1 MKRVFNVIGII
12 FLVIVI
18 LLNICLTA
26 NLDASEHITISFNNF
41 FYIIGLIIT
50 GLIIYF
56 ASNALNKY
64 LYKDEKKKKLRKIL
78 FISAISIYII
88 ADILWTIFV
97 RAPIVGDQ
105 VHVNSMGQLFYRGYD
120 EEIINSNT
128 YAGIPLGEYIQAY
141 NQQIPQAFLYSLFF
155 RLIHIDEFGTPRAL
169 NVIAIII
176 ILIAIYKIGNMI
188 SKSHKVNKVR
198 LMVLFLTF
206 LSLPMLSTFVY
217 GDIPSLAFALLSVYY
232 MMKFVYYL
240 NNKDRNVK
248 NIDANNENS
257 NDGKNNSKNCNVT
270 NNLNAN
276 INAKGAIIVKEKESK
291 YLGIKYFVL
300 STIFSM
306 IAYMFRMN
314 SLIFVIATVI
324 YLLFNLFMKITSKT
338 AKENITN
345 ALVIVIY
352 VVMSIL
358 PAKLVNDYYINKY
371 NLDENKAYP
380 NISYILMG
388 MSESWRG
395 NGWYNE
401 DIGEPAL
408 KNPQGIKEEYEN
420 KIKDRLTYFS
430 QNIGYT
436 FRFYTMKLA
445 SMWSENTYSAVRL
458 NLLHESEDDY
468 LNVIKEPLAFYQKAL
483 LILMCVCSIIV
494 LIQNRKNLSPEIIYL
509 LLIFMGGFAFH
520 IIWEA
525 KSRYIIPYIVVLIP
539 IASVQIFS
547 KKSKNKI
554 NIDEN

>member
-1 MKRVFNVIGII
+1 MKRFFSIIGII

-18 LLNICLTA
+18 ALNLIFTA
-26 NLDASEHITISFNNF
+26 DLDASEHITISYNNI
-41 FYIIGLIIT
+41 FYIIGLIVI

-56 ASNALNKY
+56 VSNILNKY

-120 EEIINSNT
+120 EEIINSDT

-176 ILIAIYKIGNMI
+176 ILVAIYKIGNMI
-188 SKSHKVNKVR
+188 SKNHKINKVR

-232 MMKFVYYL
+232 MMKFVDY
-240 NNKDRNVK
+240 NK
-248 NIDANNENS
+248 
-257 NDGKNNSKNCNVT
+257 
-270 NNLNAN
+270 L
-276 INAKGAIIVKEKESK
+276 
-291 YLGIKYFVL
+291 KYFTL
-300 STIFSM
+300 ATIFSM

-324 YLLFNLFMKITSKT
+324 YLLFNLFTKITSKT
-338 AKENITN
+338 VKENIIN
-345 ALVIVIY
+345 ALLIVIFI
-352 VVMSIL
+352 VVSIV
-358 PAKLVNDYYINKY
+358 PAQIVNDYYINKY
-371 NLDENKAYP
+371 NLDKSKEYP

-408 KNPQGIKEEYEN
+408 KNPESSKEEYAE

-430 QNIGYT
+430 QNMGYT

-468 LNVIKEPLAFYQKAL
+468 LNVIKEPLTFYQKAL

-494 LIQNRKNLSPEIIYL
+494 LIQNRKNLSVNVIYL

-539 IASVQIFS
+539 IASIEINKF
-547 KKSKNKI
+547 KKIGQKEHSN
-554 NIDEN
+554 

>member
-1 MKRVFNVIGII
+1 MKRFFSIIGII

-18 LLNICLTA
+18 ALNLIFTA
-26 NLDASEHITISFNNF
+26 DLDASEHITISYNNI
-41 FYIIGLIIT
+41 FYIIGLIVI

-56 ASNALNKY
+56 VSNILNKY

-120 EEIINSNT
+120 EEIINSDT

-176 ILIAIYKIGNMI
+176 ILVAIYKIGNMI
-188 SKSHKVNKVR
+188 SKNHKVNKVR

-232 MMKFVYYL
+232 MMKFVDY
-240 NNKDRNVK
+240 NK
-248 NIDANNENS
+248 
-257 NDGKNNSKNCNVT
+257 
-270 NNLNAN
+270 L
-276 INAKGAIIVKEKESK
+276 
-291 YLGIKYFVL
+291 KYFTL
-300 STIFSM
+300 ATIFSM

-324 YLLFNLFMKITSKT
+324 YLLFNLFTKITSKT
-338 AKENITN
+338 VKENIIN
-345 ALVIVIY
+345 ALLIVIFI
-352 VVMSIL
+352 VVSIV
-358 PAKLVNDYYINKY
+358 PAQIVNDYYINKY
-371 NLDENKAYP
+371 NLDKSKEYP

-408 KNPQGIKEEYEN
+408 KNPESSKEEYAE

-430 QNIGYT
+430 QNMGYT

-468 LNVIKEPLAFYQKAL
+468 LNVIKEPLTFYQKAL
-483 LILMCVCSIIV
+483 LILMCVCLIIV
-494 LIQNRKNLSPEIIYL
+494 LIQNRKNLSVNVIYL

-539 IASVQIFS
+539 IASIEINKF
-547 KKSKNKI
+547 KKIGQKEHSN
-554 NIDEN
+554 

>member
-1 MKRVFNVIGII
+1 MKRFFSIIGII

-18 LLNICLTA
+18 ALNLIFTA
-26 NLDASEHITISFNNF
+26 DLDASEHITISYNNI
-41 FYIIGLIIT
+41 FYIIGLIVI

-56 ASNALNKY
+56 VSNILNKY

-120 EEIINSNT
+120 EEIINSDT

-176 ILIAIYKIGNMI
+176 ILVAIYKIGNMI
-188 SKSHKVNKVR
+188 SKNHKVNKVR

-232 MMKFVYYL
+232 MMKFMDY
-240 NNKDRNVK
+240 NK
-248 NIDANNENS
+248 
-257 NDGKNNSKNCNVT
+257 
-270 NNLNAN
+270 L
-276 INAKGAIIVKEKESK
+276 
-291 YLGIKYFVL
+291 KYFTL
-300 STIFSM
+300 ATIFSM

-324 YLLFNLFMKITSKT
+324 YLLFNLFTKITSKT
-338 AKENITN
+338 VKENIIN
-345 ALVIVIY
+345 ALLIVIFI
-352 VVMSIL
+352 VVSIV
-358 PAKLVNDYYINKY
+358 PAQIVNDYYINKY
-371 NLDENKAYP
+371 NLDKSKEYP

-408 KNPQGIKEEYEN
+408 KNPESSKEEYAE

-430 QNIGYT
+430 QNMGYT

-468 LNVIKEPLAFYQKAL
+468 LNVIKEPLTFYQKAL

-494 LIQNRKNLSPEIIYL
+494 LIQNRKNLSVNVIYL

-539 IASVQIFS
+539 IASI
-547 KKSKNKI
+547 KI
-554 NIDEN
+554 NKFKKIGQKEHSN

>member
-1 MKRVFNVIGII
+1 MKRFFSIIGII

-18 LLNICLTA
+18 ALNLIFTA
-26 NLDASEHITISFNNF
+26 DLDASEHITISYNNI
-41 FYIIGLIIT
+41 FYIIGLIVI

-56 ASNALNKY
+56 VSNILNKY

-120 EEIINSNT
+120 EEIINSDT

-169 NVIAIII
+169 NVIAIIV
-176 ILIAIYKIGNMI
+176 ILVAIYKIGNMI
-188 SKSHKVNKVR
+188 SKNHKVNKVR

-232 MMKFVYYL
+232 MMKFVDY
-240 NNKDRNVK
+240 NK
-248 NIDANNENS
+248 
-257 NDGKNNSKNCNVT
+257 
-270 NNLNAN
+270 L
-276 INAKGAIIVKEKESK
+276 
-291 YLGIKYFVL
+291 KYFTL
-300 STIFSM
+300 ATIFSM

-324 YLLFNLFMKITSKT
+324 YLLFNLFTKITSKT
-338 AKENITN
+338 VKENIIN
-345 ALVIVIY
+345 ALLIVIFI
-352 VVMSIL
+352 VVSIV
-358 PAKLVNDYYINKY
+358 PAQIVNDYYINKY
-371 NLDENKAYP
+371 NLDKSKEYP

-408 KNPQGIKEEYEN
+408 KNPESSKEEYAE

-430 QNIGYT
+430 QNMGYT
-436 FRFYTMKLA
+436 FRFYIMKLA

-468 LNVIKEPLAFYQKAL
+468 LNVIKEPLTFYQKAL

-494 LIQNRKNLSPEIIYL
+494 LIQNRKNLSVNVIYL

-539 IASVQIFS
+539 IASIEINKF
-547 KKSKNKI
+547 KKIGQKEHSN
-554 NIDEN
+554 

>member
-1 MKRVFNVIGII
+1 MKRFFSIIGII

-18 LLNICLTA
+18 ALNLIFTA
-26 NLDASEHITISFNNF
+26 DLDASEHITVNFNNI

-64 LYKDEKKKKLRKIL
+64 LYKDEKRKKLRKIL

-105 VHVNSMGQLFYRGYD
+105 VHVNSMGQLFYRGFD
-120 EEIINSNT
+120 EEIINSDT
-128 YAGIPLGEYIQAY
+128 YAGIPLREYIQAY

-176 ILIAIYKIGNMI
+176 ILVAIYKIGNLI
-188 SKSHKVNKVR
+188 SKKHKVNKVR

-206 LSLPMLSTFVY
+206 ISLPMLSTFVY
-217 GDIPSLAFALLSVYY
+217 GDIPSLAFSLLSVYY
-232 MMKFVYYL
+232 MMKFVDYL
-240 NNKDRNVK
+240 NNKDRYAN
-248 NIDANNENS
+248 NFDANTNNENCNDEKDS
-257 NDGKNNSKNCNVT
+257 NAQ
-270 NNLNAN
+270 NNLNSN
-276 INAKGAIIVKEKESK
+276 YNNSGAIIVKEKVSK
-291 YLGIKYFVL
+291 YLGIKYFTLATV
-300 STIFSM
+300 FSM

-324 YLLFNLFMKITSKT
+324 YLLFNLFAKITSKT
-338 AKENITN
+338 AKENIIN
-345 ALVIVIY
+345 IFAIILYIII
-352 VVMSIL
+352 SII
-358 PAKLVNDYYINKY
+358 PSQIVNDYYISKY
-371 NLDENKAYP
+371 NLDKSKAYP
-380 NISYILMG
+380 NISYILIG

-401 DIGEPAL
+401 SIGEPAL
-408 KNPQGIKEEYEN
+408 KDPEGIKDEYAN
-420 KIKDRLTYFS
+420 RIKERLEYFS
-430 QNIGYT
+430 QNLGYT
-436 FRFYTMKLA
+436 FNFYTNKLA

-468 LNVIKEPLAFYQKAL
+468 LNVIKQPLTFYQKAL
-483 LILMCVCSIIV
+483 LILMCICSIIV

-539 IASVQIFS
+539 IASIEINKL
-547 KKSKNKI
+547 KKRK
-554 NIDEN
+554 DTV

>member
-1 MKRVFNVIGII
+1 MKRFFSIIGII

-18 LLNICLTA
+18 ALNLTFTA
-26 NLDASEHITISFNNF
+26 DLDASEHITISYNNI
-41 FYIIGLIIT
+41 FYIIGLIVI

-56 ASNALNKY
+56 VSNILNKY

-176 ILIAIYKIGNMI
+176 ILVAIYKIGNMI
-188 SKSHKVNKVR
+188 SKNHKVNKVR

-232 MMKFVYYL
+232 MMKFVDY
-240 NNKDRNVK
+240 NK
-248 NIDANNENS
+248 
-257 NDGKNNSKNCNVT
+257 
-270 NNLNAN
+270 L
-276 INAKGAIIVKEKESK
+276 
-291 YLGIKYFVL
+291 KYFTL
-300 STIFSM
+300 ATIFSM

-324 YLLFNLFMKITSKT
+324 YLLFNLFTKITSKT
-338 AKENITN
+338 VKENIIN
-345 ALVIVIY
+345 ALLIVIFI
-352 VVMSIL
+352 VVSIV
-358 PAKLVNDYYINKY
+358 PAQIVNDYYINKY
-371 NLDENKAYP
+371 NLDKSKEYP

-408 KNPQGIKEEYEN
+408 KNPESSKEEYAD

-430 QNIGYT
+430 QNMGYT

-468 LNVIKEPLAFYQKAL
+468 LNVIKEPLTFYQKAL

-494 LIQNRKNLSPEIIYL
+494 LIQNRKNLSVNVIYL

-539 IASVQIFS
+539 IASIEI
-547 KKSKNKI
+547 NKFI
-554 NIDEN
+554 KIGQKEHSN

>member
-1 MKRVFNVIGII
+1 MKRFFSIIGII

-18 LLNICLTA
+18 ALNLIFTA
-26 NLDASEHITISFNNF
+26 DLDASEHITISYNNI
-41 FYIIGLIIT
+41 FYIIGLIVI

-56 ASNALNKY
+56 VSNILNKY

-120 EEIINSNT
+120 EEIINSDT

-176 ILIAIYKIGNMI
+176 ILVAIYKIGNMI
-188 SKSHKVNKVR
+188 SKNHKINKVR

-232 MMKFVYYL
+232 MMKFMDY
-240 NNKDRNVK
+240 NK
-248 NIDANNENS
+248 
-257 NDGKNNSKNCNVT
+257 
-270 NNLNAN
+270 L
-276 INAKGAIIVKEKESK
+276 
-291 YLGIKYFVL
+291 KYFTL
-300 STIFSM
+300 ATIFSM

-324 YLLFNLFMKITSKT
+324 YLLFNLFAKITSKT
-338 AKENITN
+338 VKENIIN
-345 ALVIVIY
+345 ALLIVIFI
-352 VVMSIL
+352 VVSIV
-358 PAKLVNDYYINKY
+358 PAQIVNDYYINKY
-371 NLDENKAYP
+371 NLDKSKEYP

-408 KNPQGIKEEYEN
+408 KNPESSKEEYAE

-430 QNIGYT
+430 QNMGYT

-468 LNVIKEPLAFYQKAL
+468 LNVIKEPLTFYQKAL

-494 LIQNRKNLSPEIIYL
+494 LIQNRKNLSVNVIYL

-539 IASVQIFS
+539 IASIEINKF
-547 KKSKNKI
+547 KKIGQKEHSN
-554 NIDEN
+554 

>member
-1 MKRVFNVIGII
+1 MKRFFSIIGII

-18 LLNICLTA
+18 ALNLIFTA
-26 NLDASEHITISFNNF
+26 DLDASEHITISYNNI
-41 FYIIGLIIT
+41 FYIIGLIVI

-56 ASNALNKY
+56 VSNILNKY

-120 EEIINSNT
+120 EEIINSDT

-176 ILIAIYKIGNMI
+176 ILVAIYKIGNMI
-188 SKSHKVNKVR
+188 SKNHKINKVR

-232 MMKFVYYL
+232 MMKFMDY
-240 NNKDRNVK
+240 NK
-248 NIDANNENS
+248 
-257 NDGKNNSKNCNVT
+257 
-270 NNLNAN
+270 L
-276 INAKGAIIVKEKESK
+276 
-291 YLGIKYFVL
+291 KYFTL
-300 STIFSM
+300 ATIFSM

-324 YLLFNLFMKITSKT
+324 YLLFNLFTKITSKT
-338 AKENITN
+338 VKENIIN
-345 ALVIVIY
+345 ALLIVIFI
-352 VVMSIL
+352 VVSIV
-358 PAKLVNDYYINKY
+358 PAQIVNDYYINKY
-371 NLDENKAYP
+371 NLDKSKEYP

-401 DIGEPAL
+401 EIGEPAL
-408 KNPQGIKEEYEN
+408 KNPESSKEEYAD

-436 FRFYTMKLA
+436 YRFYTMKLA

-468 LNVIKEPLAFYQKAL
+468 LNVIKEPLTFYQKAL

-494 LIQNRKNLSPEIIYL
+494 LIQNRKNLSVNVIYL

-539 IASVQIFS
+539 IASIEINKF
-547 KKSKNKI
+547 KKICQKKHSN
-554 NIDEN
+554 

>member
-1 MKRVFNVIGII
+1 M
-12 FLVIVI
+12 
-18 LLNICLTA
+18 NI
-26 NLDASEHITISFNNF
+26 
-41 FYIIGLIIT
+41 
-50 GLIIYF
+50 
-56 ASNALNKY
+56 LNKY

-120 EEIINSNT
+120 EEIINSDT

-176 ILIAIYKIGNMI
+176 ILVAIYKIGNMI
-188 SKSHKVNKVR
+188 SKNHKVNKVR

-232 MMKFVYYL
+232 MMKFVDY
-240 NNKDRNVK
+240 NK
-248 NIDANNENS
+248 
-257 NDGKNNSKNCNVT
+257 
-270 NNLNAN
+270 L
-276 INAKGAIIVKEKESK
+276 
-291 YLGIKYFVL
+291 KYFTL
-300 STIFSM
+300 ATIFSM

-324 YLLFNLFMKITSKT
+324 YLLFNLFTKITSKT
-338 AKENITN
+338 VKENIIN
-345 ALVIVIY
+345 ALLIVIFI
-352 VVMSIL
+352 VVSIV
-358 PAKLVNDYYINKY
+358 PAQIVNDYYINKY
-371 NLDENKAYP
+371 NLDKSKEYP

-408 KNPQGIKEEYEN
+408 KNPESSKEEYAE

-430 QNIGYT
+430 QNMGYT

-468 LNVIKEPLAFYQKAL
+468 LNVIKEPLTFYQKAL

-494 LIQNRKNLSPEIIYL
+494 LIQNRKNLSVNVIYL

-539 IASVQIFS
+539 IASIEINKLKKLA
-547 KKSKNKI
+547 KKSIPIRNYFQKTIRNVK
-554 NIDEN
+554 

>member
-1 MKRVFNVIGII
+1 MKRFFSIIGII

-18 LLNICLTA
+18 ALNLIFTA
-26 NLDASEHITISFNNF
+26 DLDASEHITISYNNI
-41 FYIIGLIIT
+41 FYIIGLIVI

-56 ASNALNKY
+56 VSNILNKY

-120 EEIINSNT
+120 EEIINSDT

-176 ILIAIYKIGNMI
+176 ILVAIYKIGNMI
-188 SKSHKVNKVR
+188 SKKHKVNKVR

-232 MMKFVYYL
+232 MMKFVDY
-240 NNKDRNVK
+240 NK
-248 NIDANNENS
+248 
-257 NDGKNNSKNCNVT
+257 
-270 NNLNAN
+270 L
-276 INAKGAIIVKEKESK
+276 
-291 YLGIKYFVL
+291 KYFTL
-300 STIFSM
+300 ATIFSM

-324 YLLFNLFMKITSKT
+324 YLLFNLFTKITSKT
-338 AKENITN
+338 VKENIIN
-345 ALVIVIY
+345 ALLIVIFI
-352 VVMSIL
+352 VVSIV
-358 PAKLVNDYYINKY
+358 PAQIVNDYYINKY
-371 NLDENKAYP
+371 NLDKSKEYP

-408 KNPQGIKEEYEN
+408 KNPESSKEEYAE

-430 QNIGYT
+430 QNMGYT

-468 LNVIKEPLAFYQKAL
+468 LNVIKEPLTFYQKAL

-494 LIQNRKNLSPEIIYL
+494 LIQNRKNLSVNVIYL

-539 IASVQIFS
+539 IASIEINKF
-547 KKSKNKI
+547 KKIGQKKHSN
-554 NIDEN
+554 

>member
-1 MKRVFNVIGII
+1 MKRFFSVIGII

-26 NLDASEHITISFNNF
+26 NLDASEHVTISFNNF

-50 GLIIYF
+50 GLIIYL
-56 ASNALNKY
+56 ASDALNKY

-176 ILIAIYKIGNMI
+176 ILIAIYKIGNII

-232 MMKFVYYL
+232 MMRFVEYD
-240 NNKDRNVK
+240 KH
-248 NIDANNENS
+248 IDT
-257 NDGKNNSKNCNVT
+257 SKGLKE
-270 NNLNAN
+270 NLN
-276 INAKGAIIVKEKESK
+276 GAISIQEKQPK
-291 YLGIKYFVL
+291 FLGVKYFVL
-300 STIFSM
+300 STVFSM

-324 YLLFNLFMKITSKT
+324 YLLFNLFTKITSKT

-358 PAKLVNDYYINKY
+358 PAKLVNDYYINKD

-445 SMWSENTYSAVRL
+445 SMWSENTYSVVRL

-554 NIDEN
+554 NIDENKNKKFFLLVVSENS

>member
-1 MKRVFNVIGII
+1 MKRFFSIIGII

-18 LLNICLTA
+18 ALNLIFTA
-26 NLDASEHITISFNNF
+26 DLDASEHITISYNNI
-41 FYIIGLIIT
+41 FYIIGLIVI

-56 ASNALNKY
+56 VSNILNKY

-120 EEIINSNT
+120 EEIINSDT

-176 ILIAIYKIGNMI
+176 ILVAIYKIGNMI
-188 SKSHKVNKVR
+188 SKNHKVNKVR

-232 MMKFVYYL
+232 MMKFVDY
-240 NNKDRNVK
+240 NK
-248 NIDANNENS
+248 
-257 NDGKNNSKNCNVT
+257 
-270 NNLNAN
+270 L
-276 INAKGAIIVKEKESK
+276 
-291 YLGIKYFVL
+291 KYFTL
-300 STIFSM
+300 ATIFSM

-324 YLLFNLFMKITSKT
+324 YLLFNLFTKITSKT
-338 AKENITN
+338 VKENIIN
-345 ALVIVIY
+345 ALLIVIFI
-352 VVMSIL
+352 VVSIV
-358 PAKLVNDYYINKY
+358 PAQIVNDYYINKY
-371 NLDENKAYP
+371 NLDKSKEYP

-408 KNPQGIKEEYEN
+408 KNPESSKEEYAE

-430 QNIGYT
+430 QNMGYT

-468 LNVIKEPLAFYQKAL
+468 LNVIKEPLTFYQKAL

-494 LIQNRKNLSPEIIYL
+494 LIQNRKNLSVNVIYL

-539 IASVQIFS
+539 IASIEI
-547 KKSKNKI
+547 NKFI
-554 NIDEN
+554 KIGQKEHSN

>member
-1 MKRVFNVIGII
+1 MKRFFSIIGII

-18 LLNICLTA
+18 ALNLIFTA
-26 NLDASEHITISFNNF
+26 DLDASEHITISYNNI
-41 FYIIGLIIT
+41 FYIIGLIVI

-56 ASNALNKY
+56 VLNILNKY

-120 EEIINSNT
+120 EEIINSDT

-176 ILIAIYKIGNMI
+176 ILVAIYKIGNMI
-188 SKSHKVNKVR
+188 SKNHKINKVR

-232 MMKFVYYL
+232 MMKFVDY
-240 NNKDRNVK
+240 NK
-248 NIDANNENS
+248 
-257 NDGKNNSKNCNVT
+257 
-270 NNLNAN
+270 L
-276 INAKGAIIVKEKESK
+276 
-291 YLGIKYFVL
+291 KYFTL
-300 STIFSM
+300 ATIFSM

-324 YLLFNLFMKITSKT
+324 YLLFNLFTKITSKT
-338 AKENITN
+338 VKENIIN
-345 ALVIVIY
+345 ALLIVIFI
-352 VVMSIL
+352 VVSIV
-358 PAKLVNDYYINKY
+358 PAQIVNDYYINKY
-371 NLDENKAYP
+371 NLDKSKEYP

-408 KNPQGIKEEYEN
+408 KNPESSKEEYAE

-430 QNIGYT
+430 QNMGYT

-468 LNVIKEPLAFYQKAL
+468 LNVIKEPLTFYQKAL

-494 LIQNRKNLSPEIIYL
+494 LIQNRKNLSVNVIYL

-539 IASVQIFS
+539 IASIEINKNWPKRAFQLEIIF
-547 KKSKNKI
+547 KKTI
-554 NIDEN
+554 

>member
-1 MKRVFNVIGII
+1 MKRFFSIIGII

-18 LLNICLTA
+18 ALNLIFTA
-26 NLDASEHITISFNNF
+26 DLDASEHITISYNNI
-41 FYIIGLIIT
+41 FYIIGLIVI

-56 ASNALNKY
+56 VSNILNKY

-120 EEIINSNT
+120 EEIINSDT

-176 ILIAIYKIGNMI
+176 ILVAIYKIGNMI
-188 SKSHKVNKVR
+188 SKNHKINKVR

-232 MMKFVYYL
+232 MMKFVDY
-240 NNKDRNVK
+240 NK
-248 NIDANNENS
+248 
-257 NDGKNNSKNCNVT
+257 
-270 NNLNAN
+270 L
-276 INAKGAIIVKEKESK
+276 
-291 YLGIKYFVL
+291 KYFTL
-300 STIFSM
+300 ATIFSM

-324 YLLFNLFMKITSKT
+324 YLLFNLFTKITSKT
-338 AKENITN
+338 VKENIIN
-345 ALVIVIY
+345 ALLIVIFI
-352 VVMSIL
+352 VVSIV
-358 PAKLVNDYYINKY
+358 PAQIVNDYYINKY
-371 NLDENKAYP
+371 NLDKSKEYP

-408 KNPQGIKEEYEN
+408 KNPESSKEEYAE

-430 QNIGYT
+430 QNMGYT

-468 LNVIKEPLAFYQKAL
+468 LNVIKEPLTFYQKAL
-483 LILMCVCSIIV
+483 LILMCVCLIIV
-494 LIQNRKNLSPEIIYL
+494 LIQNRKNLSVNVIYL

-539 IASVQIFS
+539 IASIEINKF
-547 KKSKNKI
+547 KKIGQKEHSN
-554 NIDEN
+554 

>member
-1 MKRVFNVIGII
+1 MKRFFSIIGII

-18 LLNICLTA
+18 ALNLIFTA
-26 NLDASEHITISFNNF
+26 DLDASEHITISYNNI
-41 FYIIGLIIT
+41 FYIIGLIVI
-50 GLIIYF
+50 GLIIHF
-56 ASNALNKY
+56 VLNILNKY

-120 EEIINSNT
+120 EEIINSDT

-176 ILIAIYKIGNMI
+176 ILVAIYKIGNMI
-188 SKSHKVNKVR
+188 SKNHKVNKVR

-232 MMKFVYYL
+232 MMKFVDY
-240 NNKDRNVK
+240 NK
-248 NIDANNENS
+248 
-257 NDGKNNSKNCNVT
+257 
-270 NNLNAN
+270 L
-276 INAKGAIIVKEKESK
+276 
-291 YLGIKYFVL
+291 KYFTL
-300 STIFSM
+300 ATIFSM

-324 YLLFNLFMKITSKT
+324 YLLFNLFTKITSKT
-338 AKENITN
+338 AKENIIN
-345 ALVIVIY
+345 GVVIVLYALVSIV
-352 VVMSIL
+352 
-358 PAKLVNDYYINKY
+358 PAQIVNDYYINKY
-371 NLDENKAYP
+371 DLDKSKAYP

-408 KNPQGIKEEYEN
+408 KNPESSKEEYAD

-436 FRFYTMKLA
+436 YRFYTMKLA

-468 LNVIKEPLAFYQKAL
+468 LNVIKEPLTFYQKAL

-494 LIQNRKNLSPEIIYL
+494 LIQNRKNLSVNVIYL
-509 LLIFMGGFAFH
+509 ILIFMGGFAFH

-539 IASVQIFS
+539 IASIEINKLKKLA
-547 KKSKNKI
+547 KKSIPIRNYFQKTIRNVK
-554 NIDEN
+554 

>member
-1 MKRVFNVIGII
+1 MKRFFSVIGII
-12 FLVIVI
+12 FLVIVV

-176 ILIAIYKIGNMI
+176 ILVAIYKIGNMI

-314 SLIFVIATVI
+314 SLIFVIATII

-338 AKENITN
+338 AKENIIN
-345 ALVIVIY
+345 VLAIIVFAI
-352 VVMSIL
+352 VSIF
-358 PAKLVNDYYINKY
+358 PAQIVNDYYINKY
-371 NLDENKAYP
+371 NLDKSKAYP

-401 DIGEPAL
+401 GIGEPAL
-408 KNPQGIKEEYEN
+408 KNPQGIVKEYEN
-420 KIKDRLTYFS
+420 EIKNRIIYFS

-445 SMWSENTYSAVRL
+445 SMWAENTYSAVRL
-458 NLLHESEDDY
+458 NLLHESEDDS
-468 LNVIKEPLAFYQKAL
+468 LNVIKEPLNFYQKAL

-520 IIWEA
+520 ILWEA

-539 IASVQIFS
+539 IASVQIFR
-547 KKSKNKI
+547 KKSKYK
-554 NIDEN
+554 ENY

>member
-1 MKRVFNVIGII
+1 MKRFFSIIGII

-18 LLNICLTA
+18 ALNLIFTA
-26 NLDASEHITISFNNF
+26 DLDASEHITVNFNNI

-64 LYKDEKKKKLRKIL
+64 LYKDEKRKKLRKIL

-105 VHVNSMGQLFYRGYD
+105 VHVNSMGQLFYRGFD
-120 EEIINSNT
+120 EEIINSDT
-128 YAGIPLGEYIQAY
+128 YAGIPLREYIQAY

-176 ILIAIYKIGNMI
+176 ILVAIYKIGNLI
-188 SKSHKVNKVR
+188 SKKHKVNKVR

-206 LSLPMLSTFVY
+206 ISLPMLSTFVY
-217 GDIPSLAFALLSVYY
+217 GDIPSLAFLLLSVYY
-232 MMKFVYYL
+232 MMKFVDYL
-240 NNKDRNVK
+240 NNKDRYAN
-248 NIDANNENS
+248 NFDANTNNENCNDEKDS
-257 NDGKNNSKNCNVT
+257 NAQ
-270 NNLNAN
+270 NNLNSN
-276 INAKGAIIVKEKESK
+276 YNNSGAIIVKEKVSK
-291 YLGIKYFVL
+291 YLGIKYFTLATV
-300 STIFSM
+300 FSM

-324 YLLFNLFMKITSKT
+324 YLLFNLFTKITSKT
-338 AKENITN
+338 AKENIIN
-345 ALVIVIY
+345 IFAIILYIII
-352 VVMSIL
+352 SII
-358 PAKLVNDYYINKY
+358 PSQIVNDYYISKY
-371 NLDENKAYP
+371 NLDKSKAYP
-380 NISYILMG
+380 NISYILIG

-408 KNPQGIKEEYEN
+408 KNPEGIKEEYEN
-420 KIKDRLTYFS
+420 RIKDRLTYFS
-430 QNIGYT
+430 QNMGYT

-445 SMWSENTYSAVRL
+445 SMWSENTYAAIRYNQVL
-458 NLLHESEDDY
+458 TDDPIE
-468 LNVIKEPLAFYQKAL
+468 NMIAPLTFYQKAL
-483 LILMCVCSIIV
+483 LILMCICSIIV

-539 IASVQIFS
+539 IASIEINKFT
-547 KKSKNKI
+547 KKRK
-554 NIDEN
+554 DTV

>member
-1 MKRVFNVIGII
+1 MKRFFSVIGII
-12 FLVIVI
+12 FLVIVV
-18 LLNICLTA
+18 LLNIFLTA
-26 NLDASEHITISFNNF
+26 NLDASEHITISFNNI

-56 ASNALNKY
+56 VSNALNKY
-64 LYKDEKKKKLRKIL
+64 LYKDERKKKLRKIL

-120 EEIINSNT
+120 EAIINSNT

-176 ILIAIYKIGNMI
+176 ILVAIYKIGNMI

-232 MMKFVYYL
+232 MMKFVDYL
-240 NNKDRNVK
+240 NNKDRNV
-248 NIDANNENS
+248 NI
-257 NDGKNNSKNCNVT
+257 
-270 NNLNAN
+270 NNL
-276 INAKGAIIVKEKESK
+276 GAIVVKEKMPK
-291 YLGIKYFVL
+291 YLGVKYFTL
-300 STIFSM
+300 ATIFSM

-324 YLLFNLFMKITSKT
+324 YLLFNVFTKINSKT
-338 AKENITN
+338 AKENIIN
-345 ALVIVIY
+345 GVVIVLYALV
-352 VVMSIL
+352 SIL
-358 PAKLVNDYYINKY
+358 PAQIVNDYYINKY
-371 NLDENKAYP
+371 DLDKSKAYP

-408 KNPQGIKEEYEN
+408 KNPETSKEEYADR
-420 KIKDRLTYFS
+420 IKDRLTYFS
-430 QNIGYT
+430 QDIGYT

-445 SMWSENTYSAVRL
+445 SMWAENTYSAVRL
-458 NLLHESEDDY
+458 NLLNESEDDY
-468 LNVIKEPLAFYQKAL
+468 LNVVKEPLTFYQKAL
-483 LILMCVCSIIV
+483 LILTCVCVIIV
-494 LIQNRKNLSPEIIYL
+494 LIQNRKNLSVNVIYL

-539 IASVQIFS
+539 IASIEINKFV
-547 KKSKNKI
+547 KKKK
-554 NIDEN
+554 

>member
-1 MKRVFNVIGII
+1 
-12 FLVIVI
+12 
-18 LLNICLTA
+18 
-26 NLDASEHITISFNNF
+26 
-41 FYIIGLIIT
+41 
-50 GLIIYF
+50 
-56 ASNALNKY
+56 
-64 LYKDEKKKKLRKIL
+64 
-78 FISAISIYII
+78 
-88 ADILWTIFV
+88 
-97 RAPIVGDQ
+97 
-105 VHVNSMGQLFYRGYD
+105 MGQLFYRGYD
-120 EEIINSNT
+120 EAIINSNT

-176 ILIAIYKIGNMI
+176 ILVAIYKIGNMI
-188 SKSHKVNKVR
+188 SKNHKVNKVR

-232 MMKFVYYL
+232 MMKFVDYNKLKYYTL
-240 NNKDRNVK
+240 
-248 NIDANNENS
+248 A
-257 NDGKNNSKNCNVT
+257 
-270 NNLNAN
+270 
-276 INAKGAIIVKEKESK
+276 
-291 YLGIKYFVL
+291 
-300 STIFSM
+300 TIFSM

-324 YLLFNLFMKITSKT
+324 YLLFNLFTKITSKT
-338 AKENITN
+338 AKENIIN
-345 ALVIVIY
+345 ALLIVIFI
-352 VVMSIL
+352 VVSIV
-358 PAKLVNDYYINKY
+358 PAQIVNDYYINKY
-371 NLDENKAYP
+371 NLDKSKEYP

-408 KNPQGIKEEYEN
+408 KNPESSKEEYAE

-430 QNIGYT
+430 QNMGYT
-436 FRFYTMKLA
+436 FRFYIMKLA

-468 LNVIKEPLAFYQKAL
+468 LNVIKEPLTFYQKAL

-494 LIQNRKNLSPEIIYL
+494 LIQNRKNLSVNVIYL

-539 IASVQIFS
+539 IASIEINKLKKLA
-547 KKSKNKI
+547 KKSIPIRNYFQKTIRNVK
-554 NIDEN
+554 

>member
-1 MKRVFNVIGII
+1 MKRFFSIIGII

-18 LLNICLTA
+18 ALNLIFTA
-26 NLDASEHITISFNNF
+26 DLDASEHITISYNNI
-41 FYIIGLIIT
+41 FYIIGLIVI

-56 ASNALNKY
+56 VSNILNKY

-120 EEIINSNT
+120 EEIINSDT

-176 ILIAIYKIGNMI
+176 ILVAIYKIGNMI
-188 SKSHKVNKVR
+188 SKNHKVNKVR

-232 MMKFVYYL
+232 MMKFMDY
-240 NNKDRNVK
+240 NK
-248 NIDANNENS
+248 
-257 NDGKNNSKNCNVT
+257 
-270 NNLNAN
+270 L
-276 INAKGAIIVKEKESK
+276 
-291 YLGIKYFVL
+291 KYFTL
-300 STIFSM
+300 ATIFSM

-324 YLLFNLFMKITSKT
+324 YLLFNLFTKITSKT
-338 AKENITN
+338 VKENIIN
-345 ALVIVIY
+345 ALLIVIFI
-352 VVMSIL
+352 VVSIV
-358 PAKLVNDYYINKY
+358 PAQIVNDYYINKY
-371 NLDENKAYP
+371 NLDKSKEYP

-408 KNPQGIKEEYEN
+408 KNPESSKEEYAE

-430 QNIGYT
+430 QNMGYT

-468 LNVIKEPLAFYQKAL
+468 LNVIKEPLTFYQKAL

-494 LIQNRKNLSPEIIYL
+494 LIQNRKNLSVNVIYL

-539 IASVQIFS
+539 IASIEINKF
-547 KKSKNKI
+547 KKIGQKEHSN
-554 NIDEN
+554 

>member
-1 MKRVFNVIGII
+1 MKRFFSIIGII

-18 LLNICLTA
+18 ALNLIFTA
-26 NLDASEHITISFNNF
+26 DLDASEHITISYNNI
-41 FYIIGLIIT
+41 FYIIGLIVI

-56 ASNALNKY
+56 VLNILNKY

-120 EEIINSNT
+120 EEIINSDT

-169 NVIAIII
+169 NVIAIIV
-176 ILIAIYKIGNMI
+176 ILVAIYKIGNMI
-188 SKSHKVNKVR
+188 SKNHKVNKVR

-232 MMKFVYYL
+232 MMKFVDY
-240 NNKDRNVK
+240 NK
-248 NIDANNENS
+248 
-257 NDGKNNSKNCNVT
+257 
-270 NNLNAN
+270 L
-276 INAKGAIIVKEKESK
+276 
-291 YLGIKYFVL
+291 KYFTL
-300 STIFSM
+300 ATIFSM

-324 YLLFNLFMKITSKT
+324 YLLFNLFTKITSKT
-338 AKENITN
+338 VKENIIN
-345 ALVIVIY
+345 ALLIVIFI
-352 VVMSIL
+352 VVSIV
-358 PAKLVNDYYINKY
+358 PAQIVNDYYINKY
-371 NLDENKAYP
+371 NLDKSKEYP

-408 KNPQGIKEEYEN
+408 KNPESSKEEYAE

-430 QNIGYT
+430 QNMGYT
-436 FRFYTMKLA
+436 FRFYIMKLA

-468 LNVIKEPLAFYQKAL
+468 LNVIKEPLLFYQKAL

-494 LIQNRKNLSPEIIYL
+494 LIQNRKNLSVNVIYL

-539 IASVQIFS
+539 IASI
-547 KKSKNKI
+547 KI
-554 NIDEN
+554 NKFKKIGQKEHSN

>member
-1 MKRVFNVIGII
+1 MKRFFSIIGII

-18 LLNICLTA
+18 ALNLIFTA
-26 NLDASEHITISFNNF
+26 DLDASEHITISYNNI
-41 FYIIGLIIT
+41 FYIIGLIVI
-50 GLIIYF
+50 GLIIHF
-56 ASNALNKY
+56 VLNILNKY

-120 EEIINSNT
+120 EEIINSDT

-155 RLIHIDEFGTPRAL
+155 RLIHIDELGTPRAL

-176 ILIAIYKIGNMI
+176 ILVAIYKIGNMI
-188 SKSHKVNKVR
+188 SKNHKVNKVR

-232 MMKFVYYL
+232 MMKFVDY
-240 NNKDRNVK
+240 NK
-248 NIDANNENS
+248 
-257 NDGKNNSKNCNVT
+257 
-270 NNLNAN
+270 L
-276 INAKGAIIVKEKESK
+276 
-291 YLGIKYFVL
+291 KYFTL
-300 STIFSM
+300 ATIFSM

-324 YLLFNLFMKITSKT
+324 YLLFNLFTKITSKT
-338 AKENITN
+338 VKENIIN
-345 ALVIVIY
+345 ALLIVIFI
-352 VVMSIL
+352 VVSTV
-358 PAKLVNDYYINKY
+358 PAQIVNNYYINKY
-371 NLDENKAYP
+371 NLDKSKEYP

-408 KNPQGIKEEYEN
+408 KNPESSKEEYAE

-430 QNIGYT
+430 QNMGYT
-436 FRFYTMKLA
+436 FRFYIMKLA

-468 LNVIKEPLAFYQKAL
+468 LKVIKEPLTFYQKAL

-494 LIQNRKNLSPEIIYL
+494 LIQNRKNLSVNVIYL

-539 IASVQIFS
+539 VASIEINKLKKLA
-547 KKSKNKI
+547 KKSIPIRNYFQKTIRNVK
-554 NIDEN
+554 

>member
-1 MKRVFNVIGII
+1 MKRFFSIIGII

-18 LLNICLTA
+18 ALNLIFTA
-26 NLDASEHITISFNNF
+26 DLDASEHITISYNNI
-41 FYIIGLIIT
+41 FYIIGLIVI

-56 ASNALNKY
+56 VSNILNKY

-120 EEIINSNT
+120 EEIINSDT

-176 ILIAIYKIGNMI
+176 ILVAIYKIGNMI
-188 SKSHKVNKVR
+188 SKNHKINKVR

-232 MMKFVYYL
+232 MMKFMDY
-240 NNKDRNVK
+240 NK
-248 NIDANNENS
+248 
-257 NDGKNNSKNCNVT
+257 
-270 NNLNAN
+270 L
-276 INAKGAIIVKEKESK
+276 
-291 YLGIKYFVL
+291 KYFTL
-300 STIFSM
+300 ATIFSM

-324 YLLFNLFMKITSKT
+324 YLLFNLFTKITSKT
-338 AKENITN
+338 VKENIIN
-345 ALVIVIY
+345 ALLIVIFI
-352 VVMSIL
+352 VVSIV
-358 PAKLVNDYYINKY
+358 PAQIVNDYYINKY
-371 NLDENKAYP
+371 NLDKSKEYP

-408 KNPQGIKEEYEN
+408 KNPESSKEEYAE

-430 QNIGYT
+430 QNMGYT

-468 LNVIKEPLAFYQKAL
+468 LNVIKEPLTFYQKAL

-494 LIQNRKNLSPEIIYL
+494 LIQNRKNLSVNVIYL

-539 IASVQIFS
+539 IASIEINKF
-547 KKSKNKI
+547 KKIGQKEHSN
-554 NIDEN
+554 

>member
-1 MKRVFNVIGII
+1 MKRFFSIIGII

-18 LLNICLTA
+18 ALNLIFTA
-26 NLDASEHITISFNNF
+26 DLDASEHITISYNNI
-41 FYIIGLIIT
+41 FYIIGLIVI

-56 ASNALNKY
+56 VSNILNKY

-120 EEIINSNT
+120 EEIINSDT

-176 ILIAIYKIGNMI
+176 ILVAIYKIGNMI
-188 SKSHKVNKVR
+188 SKNHKINKVR

-232 MMKFVYYL
+232 MMKFMDY
-240 NNKDRNVK
+240 NK
-248 NIDANNENS
+248 
-257 NDGKNNSKNCNVT
+257 
-270 NNLNAN
+270 L
-276 INAKGAIIVKEKESK
+276 
-291 YLGIKYFVL
+291 KYFTL
-300 STIFSM
+300 ATIFSM

-324 YLLFNLFMKITSKT
+324 YLLFNLFTKITSKT
-338 AKENITN
+338 VKENIIN
-345 ALVIVIY
+345 ALLIVIFI
-352 VVMSIL
+352 VVSIV
-358 PAKLVNDYYINKY
+358 PAQIVNDYYINKY
-371 NLDENKAYP
+371 NLDKSKEYP

-408 KNPQGIKEEYEN
+408 KNPESSKEEYAE

-430 QNIGYT
+430 QNMGYT
-436 FRFYTMKLA
+436 FRFYIMKLA

-468 LNVIKEPLAFYQKAL
+468 LNVIKEPLTFYQKAL

-494 LIQNRKNLSPEIIYL
+494 LIQNRKNLSVNVIYL

-539 IASVQIFS
+539 IASIEINKF
-547 KKSKNKI
+547 KKIGQKKHSN
-554 NIDEN
+554 

>member
-1 MKRVFNVIGII
+1 MKRFFSIIGII

-18 LLNICLTA
+18 ALNLIFTA
-26 NLDASEHITISFNNF
+26 DLDASEHITISYNNI
-41 FYIIGLIIT
+41 FYIIGLIVI

-56 ASNALNKY
+56 VSNILNKY

-120 EEIINSNT
+120 EEIINSDT

-155 RLIHIDEFGTPRAL
+155 RLIHIDEFGTPRVL
-169 NVIAIII
+169 NVIAIIV
-176 ILIAIYKIGNMI
+176 ILVAIYKIGNMI
-188 SKSHKVNKVR
+188 SKNHKVNKVR

-232 MMKFVYYL
+232 MMKFVDY
-240 NNKDRNVK
+240 NK
-248 NIDANNENS
+248 
-257 NDGKNNSKNCNVT
+257 
-270 NNLNAN
+270 L
-276 INAKGAIIVKEKESK
+276 
-291 YLGIKYFVL
+291 KYFTL
-300 STIFSM
+300 ATIFSM

-324 YLLFNLFMKITSKT
+324 YLLFNLFTKITSKT
-338 AKENITN
+338 VKENIIN
-345 ALVIVIY
+345 ALLIVIFI
-352 VVMSIL
+352 VVSIV
-358 PAKLVNDYYINKY
+358 PAQIVNDYYINKY
-371 NLDENKAYP
+371 NLDKSKEYP

-408 KNPQGIKEEYEN
+408 KNPESSKEEYAE
-420 KIKDRLTYFS
+420 KIKDRLTYFL
-430 QNIGYT
+430 QNMGYT

-468 LNVIKEPLAFYQKAL
+468 LNVIKEPLTFYQKAL

-494 LIQNRKNLSPEIIYL
+494 LIQNRKNLSVNVIYL

-539 IASVQIFS
+539 IASIEINKF
-547 KKSKNKI
+547 KKIGQKEHSN
-554 NIDEN
+554 

>member
-1 MKRVFNVIGII
+1 MKRFFSVIGII
-12 FLVIVI
+12 FLVIVV

-50 GLIIYF
+50 GLIIYL
-56 ASNALNKY
+56 ASDALNKY

-176 ILIAIYKIGNMI
+176 ILVAIYKIGNII

-314 SLIFVIATVI
+314 SLIFVIATII

-338 AKENITN
+338 AKENIIN
-345 ALVIVIY
+345 VLAIIVFAI
-352 VVMSIL
+352 VSIF
-358 PAKLVNDYYINKY
+358 PAQIVNDYYINKY
-371 NLDENKAYP
+371 NLDKSKAYP

-401 DIGEPAL
+401 GIGEPAL
-408 KNPQGIKEEYEN
+408 KNPQGIVKEYEN
-420 KIKDRLTYFS
+420 EIKNRIIYFS

-445 SMWSENTYSAVRL
+445 SMWAENTYSAVRL
-458 NLLHESEDDY
+458 NLLHESEDDS
-468 LNVIKEPLAFYQKAL
+468 LNVIKEPLNFYQKAL

-520 IIWEA
+520 ILWEA

-539 IASVQIFS
+539 IASVQIIS
-547 KKSKNKI
+547 KKSKYK
-554 NIDEN
+554 ENY

>member
-56 ASNALNKY
+56 ASDALNKY

-314 SLIFVIATVI
+314 SLIFVIATII

-338 AKENITN
+338 AKENIIN
-345 ALVIVIY
+345 VLAIIVFAI
-352 VVMSIL
+352 VSIF
-358 PAKLVNDYYINKY
+358 PAQIVNDYYINKY
-371 NLDENKAYP
+371 NLDKSKAYP

-401 DIGEPAL
+401 GIGEPAL
-408 KNPQGIKEEYEN
+408 KNPQGIVKEYEN
-420 KIKDRLTYFS
+420 EIKNRIIYFS

-445 SMWSENTYSAVRL
+445 SMWAENTYSAVRL
-458 NLLHESEDDY
+458 NLLHESEDDS
-468 LNVIKEPLAFYQKAL
+468 LNVIKEPLNFYQKAL

-520 IIWEA
+520 ILWEA

-539 IASVQIFS
+539 IASVQIIS
-547 KKSKNKI
+547 KKSKYK
-554 NIDEN
+554 ENY

>member
-1 MKRVFNVIGII
+1 MKRFFSIIGII

-18 LLNICLTA
+18 ALNLIFTA
-26 NLDASEHITISFNNF
+26 DLDASEHITISYNNI
-41 FYIIGLIIT
+41 FYIIGLIVI

-56 ASNALNKY
+56 VSNILNKY

-120 EEIINSNT
+120 EEIINSDT

-155 RLIHIDEFGTPRAL
+155 RLIHIDEFGTPRVL

-176 ILIAIYKIGNMI
+176 ILVAIYKIGNMI
-188 SKSHKVNKVR
+188 SKNHKVNKVR

-232 MMKFVYYL
+232 MMKFVDY
-240 NNKDRNVK
+240 NK
-248 NIDANNENS
+248 
-257 NDGKNNSKNCNVT
+257 
-270 NNLNAN
+270 L
-276 INAKGAIIVKEKESK
+276 
-291 YLGIKYFVL
+291 KYFTL
-300 STIFSM
+300 ATIFSM

-324 YLLFNLFMKITSKT
+324 YLLFNLFTKITSKT
-338 AKENITN
+338 VKENIIN
-345 ALVIVIY
+345 ALLIVIFI
-352 VVMSIL
+352 VVSIV
-358 PAKLVNDYYINKY
+358 PAQIVNDYYINKY
-371 NLDENKAYP
+371 NLDKSKEYP

-408 KNPQGIKEEYEN
+408 KNPESSKEEYAE
-420 KIKDRLTYFS
+420 KIKDRLTYFL
-430 QNIGYT
+430 QNMGYT

-468 LNVIKEPLAFYQKAL
+468 LNVIKEPLTFYQKAL

-494 LIQNRKNLSPEIIYL
+494 LIQNRKNLSVNVIYL

-539 IASVQIFS
+539 IASIEINKF
-547 KKSKNKI
+547 KKIGQKEHSN
-554 NIDEN
+554 

>member
-1 MKRVFNVIGII
+1 MKRFFSIIGII

-18 LLNICLTA
+18 ALNLIFTA
-26 NLDASEHITISFNNF
+26 DLDASEHITVNFNNI

-64 LYKDEKKKKLRKIL
+64 LYKDEKRKKLRKIL

-105 VHVNSMGQLFYRGYD
+105 VHVNSMGQLFYRGFD
-120 EEIINSNT
+120 EEIINSDT
-128 YAGIPLGEYIQAY
+128 YAGIPLREYIQAY

-176 ILIAIYKIGNMI
+176 ILVAIYKIGNLI
-188 SKSHKVNKVR
+188 SKKHKVNKVR

-206 LSLPMLSTFVY
+206 ISLPMLSTFVY
-217 GDIPSLAFALLSVYY
+217 GDIPSLAFSLLSVYY
-232 MMKFVYYL
+232 MMKFVDYL
-240 NNKDRNVK
+240 NNKDRYAN
-248 NIDANNENS
+248 NFDANTNNENCNDEKDS
-257 NDGKNNSKNCNVT
+257 NAQ
-270 NNLNAN
+270 NNLNSN
-276 INAKGAIIVKEKESK
+276 YNNSGAIIVKEKVSK
-291 YLGIKYFVL
+291 YLGIKYFTLATV
-300 STIFSM
+300 FSM

-324 YLLFNLFMKITSKT
+324 YLLFNLFTKITSKT
-338 AKENITN
+338 AKENIIN
-345 ALVIVIY
+345 IFAIILYIII
-352 VVMSIL
+352 SII
-358 PAKLVNDYYINKY
+358 PSQIVNDYYISKY
-371 NLDENKAYP
+371 NLDKSKAYP
-380 NISYILMG
+380 NISYILIG

-401 DIGEPAL
+401 SIGEPAL
-408 KNPQGIKEEYEN
+408 KDPEGIKDEYAN
-420 KIKDRLTYFS
+420 RIKERLEYFS
-430 QNIGYT
+430 QNLGYT
-436 FRFYTMKLA
+436 FNFYTNKLA

-468 LNVIKEPLAFYQKAL
+468 LNVIKEPLTFYQKAL
-483 LILMCVCSIIV
+483 LILMCICSIIV

-539 IASVQIFS
+539 IASIEINKFT
-547 KKSKNKI
+547 KKRK
-554 NIDEN
+554 DTV

>member
-1 MKRVFNVIGII
+1 MKRFFSIIGII

-18 LLNICLTA
+18 ALNLIFTA
-26 NLDASEHITISFNNF
+26 DLDASEHITISYNNI
-41 FYIIGLIIT
+41 FYIIGLIVI

-56 ASNALNKY
+56 VSNILNKY

-120 EEIINSNT
+120 EEIINSDT

-176 ILIAIYKIGNMI
+176 ILVAIYKIGNMI
-188 SKSHKVNKVR
+188 SKNHKINKVR

-232 MMKFVYYL
+232 MMKFVDY
-240 NNKDRNVK
+240 NK
-248 NIDANNENS
+248 
-257 NDGKNNSKNCNVT
+257 
-270 NNLNAN
+270 L
-276 INAKGAIIVKEKESK
+276 
-291 YLGIKYFVL
+291 KYFTL
-300 STIFSM
+300 ATIFSM

-324 YLLFNLFMKITSKT
+324 YLLFNLFTKITSKT
-338 AKENITN
+338 VKENIIN
-345 ALVIVIY
+345 ALLIVIFI
-352 VVMSIL
+352 VVSIV
-358 PAKLVNDYYINKY
+358 PAQIVNDYYINKY
-371 NLDENKAYP
+371 NLDKSKEYP

-408 KNPQGIKEEYEN
+408 KNPESSKEEYAE

-430 QNIGYT
+430 QNMGYT

-468 LNVIKEPLAFYQKAL
+468 LNVIKEPLTFYQKAL

-494 LIQNRKNLSPEIIYL
+494 LIQNRKNLSVNVIYL

-539 IASVQIFS
+539 IASIETNKF
-547 KKSKNKI
+547 KKIGQKKHSN
-554 NIDEN
+554 

>member
-1 MKRVFNVIGII
+1 MKRFFSIIGII

-18 LLNICLTA
+18 ALNLIFTA
-26 NLDASEHITISFNNF
+26 DLDASEHITISYNNI
-41 FYIIGLIIT
+41 FYIIGLIVI

-56 ASNALNKY
+56 VSNILNKY

-120 EEIINSNT
+120 EEIINSDT

-176 ILIAIYKIGNMI
+176 ILVAIYKIGNMI
-188 SKSHKVNKVR
+188 SKNHKVNKVR

-232 MMKFVYYL
+232 MMKFVDY
-240 NNKDRNVK
+240 NK
-248 NIDANNENS
+248 
-257 NDGKNNSKNCNVT
+257 
-270 NNLNAN
+270 L
-276 INAKGAIIVKEKESK
+276 
-291 YLGIKYFVL
+291 KYFTL
-300 STIFSM
+300 ATIFSM

-324 YLLFNLFMKITSKT
+324 YLLFNLFTKITSKT
-338 AKENITN
+338 VKENIIN
-345 ALVIVIY
+345 ALLIVIFI
-352 VVMSIL
+352 VVSIV
-358 PAKLVNDYYINKY
+358 PAQIVNDYYINKY
-371 NLDENKAYP
+371 NLDKSKEYP

-408 KNPQGIKEEYEN
+408 KNPESSKEEYAE

-430 QNIGYT
+430 QNMGYT
-436 FRFYTMKLA
+436 FRFYIMKLA

-468 LNVIKEPLAFYQKAL
+468 LNVIKEPLTFYQKAL

-494 LIQNRKNLSPEIIYL
+494 LIQNRKNLSVNVIYL

-539 IASVQIFS
+539 IASI
-547 KKSKNKI
+547 KI
-554 NIDEN
+554 NKFKKIGQKEHSN

>member
-12 FLVIVI
+12 FLVIVV

-41 FYIIGLIIT
+41 FCIIGLIIT

-64 LYKDEKKKKLRKIL
+64 LYKDDKKKKLRKIL

-141 NQQIPQAFLYSLFF
+141 NQQIPQAFLYSIFF
-155 RLIHIDEFGTPRAL
+155 KIIHIDEFGTPRAL

-176 ILIAIYKIGNMI
+176 ILIAIYKIGNII
-188 SKSHKVNKVR
+188 SKKHKVNKVR

-217 GDIPSLAFALLSVYY
+217 GDIQSLAFALLSVYY
-232 MMKFVYYL
+232 MMKFVSHL
-240 NNKDRNVK
+240 NNKDRHEN
-248 NIDANNENS
+248 NFDANANNENS
-257 NDGKNNSKNCNVT
+257 NVEKDSNAQ
-270 NNLNAN
+270 NNLNSN
-276 INAKGAIIVKEKESK
+276 INNLGAIIVKEKVSK
-291 YLGIKYFVL
+291 YLGIKYFIL

-314 SLIFVIATVI
+314 SLIFVIATAM
-324 YLLFNLFMKITSKT
+324 YLLFNLFTKITSKT

-345 ALVIVIY
+345 TLVIVIFII
-352 VVMSIL
+352 VSIL
-358 PAKLVNDYYINKY
+358 PAQFVNDYYINKY
-371 NLDENKAYP
+371 NLDKTKAYP

-401 DIGEPAL
+401 SIGEPAL

-468 LNVIKEPLAFYQKAL
+468 LNVIKEPLNFYQKAL

-520 IIWEA
+520 ILWEA

-539 IASVQIFS
+539 IASVQIFR
-547 KKSKNKI
+547 KKSKNKP
-554 NIDEN
+554 NMDEN

>member
-1 MKRVFNVIGII
+1 MKRFFSIIGII

-18 LLNICLTA
+18 ALNLIFTA
-26 NLDASEHITISFNNF
+26 DLDASEHITISYNNI
-41 FYIIGLIIT
+41 FYIIGLIVI

-56 ASNALNKY
+56 VSNILNKY

-120 EEIINSNT
+120 EEIINSDT

-176 ILIAIYKIGNMI
+176 ILVAIYKIGNMI
-188 SKSHKVNKVR
+188 SKNHKVNKVR

-232 MMKFVYYL
+232 MMKFVDY
-240 NNKDRNVK
+240 NK
-248 NIDANNENS
+248 
-257 NDGKNNSKNCNVT
+257 
-270 NNLNAN
+270 L
-276 INAKGAIIVKEKESK
+276 
-291 YLGIKYFVL
+291 KYFTL
-300 STIFSM
+300 ATIFSM

-324 YLLFNLFMKITSKT
+324 YLLFNLFTKITSKT
-338 AKENITN
+338 VKENIIN
-345 ALVIVIY
+345 ALLIVIFI
-352 VVMSIL
+352 VVSIV
-358 PAKLVNDYYINKY
+358 PAQIVNDYYINKY
-371 NLDENKAYP
+371 NLDKSKEYP

-408 KNPQGIKEEYEN
+408 KNPESSKEEYAE

-430 QNIGYT
+430 QNMGYT
-436 FRFYTMKLA
+436 FRFYIMKLA

-468 LNVIKEPLAFYQKAL
+468 LNVIKEPLTFYQKAL

-494 LIQNRKNLSPEIIYL
+494 LIQNRKNLSVNVIYL

-539 IASVQIFS
+539 IASIEINKF
-547 KKSKNKI
+547 KKIGQKKHSN
-554 NIDEN
+554 

>member
-1 MKRVFNVIGII
+1 MKRFFSIIGII

-18 LLNICLTA
+18 ALNLIFTA
-26 NLDASEHITISFNNF
+26 DLDASEHITISYNNI
-41 FYIIGLIIT
+41 FYIIGLLVI

-56 ASNALNKY
+56 VSNILNKY

-120 EEIINSNT
+120 EEIINSDT

-176 ILIAIYKIGNMI
+176 ILVAIYKIGNMI
-188 SKSHKVNKVR
+188 SKNHKVNKVR

-232 MMKFVYYL
+232 MMKFVDY
-240 NNKDRNVK
+240 NK
-248 NIDANNENS
+248 
-257 NDGKNNSKNCNVT
+257 
-270 NNLNAN
+270 L
-276 INAKGAIIVKEKESK
+276 
-291 YLGIKYFVL
+291 KYFTL
-300 STIFSM
+300 ATIFSM

-324 YLLFNLFMKITSKT
+324 YLLFNLFTKITSKT
-338 AKENITN
+338 VKENIIN
-345 ALVIVIY
+345 ALLIVIFI
-352 VVMSIL
+352 VVSIV
-358 PAKLVNDYYINKY
+358 PAQIVNDYYINKY
-371 NLDENKAYP
+371 NLDKSKEYP

-408 KNPQGIKEEYEN
+408 KNPESSKEEYAE

-430 QNIGYT
+430 QNMGYT

-468 LNVIKEPLAFYQKAL
+468 LNVIKEPLTFYQKAL

-494 LIQNRKNLSPEIIYL
+494 LIQNRKNLSVNVIYL

-539 IASVQIFS
+539 IASIEINKF
-547 KKSKNKI
+547 KKIGQKEHSN
-554 NIDEN
+554 

>member
-1 MKRVFNVIGII
+1 MKRFFSIIGII

-18 LLNICLTA
+18 ALNLIFTA
-26 NLDASEHITISFNNF
+26 DLDASEHITISYNNI
-41 FYIIGLIIT
+41 FYIIGLIVI
-50 GLIIYF
+50 GLIIHF
-56 ASNALNKY
+56 VLNILNKY

-120 EEIINSNT
+120 EEIINSDT

-176 ILIAIYKIGNMI
+176 ILVAIYKIGNMI
-188 SKSHKVNKVR
+188 SKNHKVNKVR

-217 GDIPSLAFALLSVYY
+217 GDIPSLAFALLNVYY
-232 MMKFVYYL
+232 MMKFVDY
-240 NNKDRNVK
+240 NK
-248 NIDANNENS
+248 
-257 NDGKNNSKNCNVT
+257 
-270 NNLNAN
+270 L
-276 INAKGAIIVKEKESK
+276 
-291 YLGIKYFVL
+291 KYFTL
-300 STIFSM
+300 ATIFSM

-324 YLLFNLFMKITSKT
+324 YLLFNLFTKITSKT
-338 AKENITN
+338 VKENIIN
-345 ALVIVIY
+345 ALLIVIFI
-352 VVMSIL
+352 VVSIV
-358 PAKLVNDYYINKY
+358 PAQIVNDYYINKY
-371 NLDENKAYP
+371 NLDKSKEYP

-408 KNPQGIKEEYEN
+408 KNPESSKEEYAD

-436 FRFYTMKLA
+436 YRFYTMKLA

-468 LNVIKEPLAFYQKAL
+468 LNVIKEPLTFYQKAL

-494 LIQNRKNLSPEIIYL
+494 LIQNRKNLSVNVIYL

-539 IASVQIFS
+539 IASIEINKLKKLA
-547 KKSKNKI
+547 KKSIPIRNYFQKTIRNVK
-554 NIDEN
+554 